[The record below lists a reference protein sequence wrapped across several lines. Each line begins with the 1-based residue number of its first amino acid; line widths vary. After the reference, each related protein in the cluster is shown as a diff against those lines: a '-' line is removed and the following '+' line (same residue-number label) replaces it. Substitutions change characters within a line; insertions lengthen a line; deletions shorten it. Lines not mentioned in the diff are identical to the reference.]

1 MVKVDIKKSTNSE
14 KKLMA
19 IFYDEKL
26 KKIKTVHFGA
36 SGYTDYIKSGGDDE
50 RKKRYIA
57 RHSNGTEDW
66 NNYMTPGS
74 LSRWILWNLP
84 TLQASIKDY
93 KKKFNLL

>member
-1 MVKVDIKKSTNSE
+1 MKVDIKKSTNQK

-19 IFYDEKL
+19 IFYMGD

-57 RHSNGTEDW
+57 RHSNGKEDW
-66 NNYMTPGS
+66 DMYMTPGS
-74 LSRWILWNLP
+74 LSRWILWSKP
-84 TLQASIKDY
+84 TLKESIKDY
-93 KKKFNLL
+93 KKMFNLL

>member
-1 MVKVDIKKSTNSE
+1 MKVDIKKSTNSE

-19 IFYDEKL
+19 IFYDGD
-26 KKIKTVHFGA
+26 KKKKTVHFGA